1 MNVCEKYRYHLI
13 DLKLSLIQSLGILWM
28 DRYMLFLVLNN
39 FYLEDEAY
47 KNRVCV
53 CVYKQN

>member
-1 MNVCEKYRYHLI
+1 
-13 DLKLSLIQSLGILWM
+13 M
-28 DRYMLFLVLNN
+28 DGYMLFLVLNN

>member
-13 DLKLSLIQSLGILWM
+13 DLKLSYM
-28 DRYMLFLVLNN
+28 DPVTWNPMDGYILFLVLNN